1 MMLRGERETGA
12 KRLIGRVIT
21 AGSCV
26 ALEAF
31 GADSAALAKSELQ
44 LKGAVVVGDGNT
56 PQANILA
63 RAADWLALDLSNLE
77 ADYLLLLD
85 APTEPAMARVILR
98 CAADARMKVL
108 VRENDKLRRLDL
120 EDLVGRPL
128 RDVDWRAIKHLIAGK
143 RILITGGG
151 GSIGSEIA
159 RRVTAIG
166 GAERLTLLD
175 ASEYN
180 LYRMHRELPDAAVVL
195 ADVRDAASMKRW
207 FSREKPQL
215 VFHAAALKQVPV
227 VEEFPSEGVLTNV
240 CGLKHVADACAGVG
254 ADLIFVSTDK
264 AVDPSGAMGASKRFG
279 EIYCQALDREYAK
292 SDGPRALP
300 VRLGNV
306 LGSAGSVIPIFQ
318 RQLAKGGPLT
328 VTDAEMTR
336 FFLSIPQAA
345 DFLLQAAAIGVGGER
360 ARGASLVIDMGEAL
374 PVIELARNVI
384 RLEGLRPETDVE
396 ITIVGLRPG
405 EKLHERLVADDEWRE
420 PDPAPSVIAVGSR
433 PHDVAALREGIAR
446 LGECAR
452 NGDDQA
458 VVAELF
464 AAIAPLSAEPIVAAA
479 E

>member
-1 MMLRGERETGA
+1 M
-12 KRLIGRVIT
+12 IG
-21 AGSCV
+21 G
-26 ALEAF
+26 
-31 GADSAALAKSELQ
+31 
-44 LKGAVVVGDGNT
+44 GNT
-56 PQANILA
+56 PNANIVT
-63 RAADWLALDLSNLE
+63 RATDWLSLDLSE
-77 ADYLLLLD
+77 TDAEFLLLAE
-85 APTEPAMARVILR
+85 APSEPAVARVIL
-98 CAADARMKVL
+98 AAAAAARMKVL
-108 VRENDKLRRLDL
+108 VLEHGGVRRLDL
-120 EDLVGRPL
+120 DDLVGRPL
-128 RDVDWRAIKHLIAGK
+128 RDVDWRAIKQLIAGK

-166 GAERLTLLD
+166 GAQRLTLLD

-180 LYRMHRELPDAAVVL
+180 LYRMHRELPDAAIVL

-207 FSREKPQL
+207 FVRERPQI

-240 CGLKHVADACAGVG
+240 CGLKHVADACAGIG

-279 EIYCQALDREYAK
+279 EIYCQALDRDYAK
-292 SDGPRALP
+292 SNGPRALP

-306 LGSAGSVIPIFQ
+306 LGSAGSVIPIFR
-318 RQLAKGGPLT
+318 RQLANGGPLT

-345 DFLLQAAAIGVGGER
+345 DFLLQAAAIGVGSDR

-374 PVIELARNVI
+374 PVVDLARKVI
-384 RLEGLRPETDVE
+384 QLEGLRPEVDVV
-396 ITIVGLRPG
+396 ISFMGLRPG

-420 PDPAPSVIAVGSR
+420 PDPAPSVFAVGSR
-433 PHDVAALREGIAR
+433 PHDIGELRESISR
-446 LGECAR
+446 LADLAR
-452 NGDDQA
+452 NGEEQA
-458 VVAELF
+458 LVAELF
-464 AAIAPLSAEPIVAAA
+464 AAIAPLSADQTVAA

>member
-1 MMLRGERETGA
+1 MTLRSERDTGA
-12 KRLIGRVIT
+12 KRLIGRVIV
-21 AGSCV
+21 AGSAASLEV
-26 ALEAF
+26 FAANPNAL
-31 GADSAALAKSELQ
+31 LKTELQ
-44 LKGAVVVGDGNT
+44 LQGAALVGDGNT
-56 PQANILA
+56 PNGNILA
-63 RAADWLALDLSNLE
+63 RAPDWLSLE
-77 ADYLLLLD
+77 LRDVDADFVLLAE
-85 APTEPAMARVILR
+85 APSEPALARVILNA
-98 CAADARMKVL
+98 AADARMKVL
-108 VRENDKLRRLDL
+108 VLEQGDVRRLDFD
-120 EDLVGRPL
+120 DLVGRPL
-128 RDVDWRAIKHLIAGK
+128 RDVDWRAIKQLIAGK

-166 GAERLTLLD
+166 GAQRLTLLD

-180 LYRMHRELPDAAVVL
+180 LYRMHRELPDAGIVL
-195 ADVRDAASMKRW
+195 ADVRDAASIKRW
-207 FSREKPQL
+207 FGRERPQI

-240 CGLKHVADACAGVG
+240 CGLKNVADACAGIG

-279 EIYCQALDREYAK
+279 EIYCQALDRDYAK
-292 SDGPRALP
+292 SNGPRALP

-345 DFLLQAAAIGVGGER
+345 DFLLQAAAIGVGSDR

-374 PVIELARNVI
+374 PVVDLARKVI
-384 RLEGLRPETDVE
+384 QLEGLRPDVDVA
-396 ITIVGLRPG
+396 ISFMGLRPG

-420 PDPAPSVIAVGSR
+420 PDPAPSVFAVGSR
-433 PHDVAALREGIAR
+433 PHDINALRDAIAR
-446 LGECAR
+446 LAELAHD
-452 NGDDQA
+452 GDEQS

-464 AAIAPLSAEPIVAAA
+464 AAIAPATAEQIVAA

>member
-1 MMLRGERETGA
+1 MTLRSERDTGA

-21 AGSCV
+21 AGS
-26 ALEAF
+26 AATLEAF
-31 GADSAALAKSELQ
+31 DADSEAFAKTELQ
-44 LKGAVVVGDGNT
+44 LWGVALIGAGNA
-56 PQANILA
+56 PNANILT
-63 RAADWLALDLSNLE
+63 RADDWLSLDLSGTE
-77 ADYLLLLD
+77 ADYLLLLEP
-85 APTEPAMARVILR
+85 PTEPALARSVLR
-98 CAADARMKVL
+98 IAADARMRVL
-108 VRENDKLRRLDL
+108 VLEQGAIRHLDFD
-120 EDLVGRPL
+120 DLVGRPL
-128 RDVDWRAIKHLIAGK
+128 RDVDWRAIKLLIAGK

-180 LYRMHRELPDAAVVL
+180 LYRMHRELPDAAIVL

-207 FSREKPQL
+207 FARERPQL

-240 CGLKHVADACAGVG
+240 CGLKNVADACAGIG

-264 AVDPSGAMGASKRFG
+264 AVDPSGAMGASKRLG

-292 SDGPRALP
+292 SNGPRALP

-360 ARGASLVIDMGEAL
+360 ARGAALVIDMGEAL
-374 PVIELARNVI
+374 PVIELARKVI
-384 RLEGLRPETDVE
+384 RLEGLRPEVDVE
-396 ITIVGLRPG
+396 ITIMGLRPG

-420 PDPAPSVIAVGSR
+420 PDPAPCVIAVGSR
-433 PHDVAALREGIAR
+433 PHDVAALRDSIAR
-446 LGECAR
+446 LADLARDGEE
-452 NGDDQA
+452 QPL
-458 VVAELF
+458 VAELF
-464 AAIAPLSAEPIVAAA
+464 AAIAPVAAEQIVAA

>member
-279 EIYCQALDREYAK
+279 EIYCQALDREERRPACAAGAAWQRAGLRRLCDPNLPTPARQRRPA
-292 SDGPRALP
+292 DGDRRGNDALLP
-300 VRLGNV
+300 IDPASSGFSV
-306 LGSAGSVIPIFQ
+306 AG
-318 RQLAKGGPLT
+318 GGDRRRRRT
-328 VTDAEMTR
+328 
-336 FFLSIPQAA
+336 
-345 DFLLQAAAIGVGGER
+345 R
-360 ARGASLVIDMGEAL
+360 ARR
-374 PVIELARNVI
+374 LA
-384 RLEGLRPETDVE
+384 
-396 ITIVGLRPG
+396 
-405 EKLHERLVADDEWRE
+405 
-420 PDPAPSVIAVGSR
+420 
-433 PHDVAALREGIAR
+433 
-446 LGECAR
+446 
-452 NGDDQA
+452 GDRHG
-458 VVAELF
+458 
-464 AAIAPLSAEPIVAAA
+464 
-479 E
+479 

>member
-1 MMLRGERETGA
+1 MTLRGERETSA
-12 KRLIGRVIT
+12 KRLIGRVIV
-21 AGSCV
+21 AGSSH

-31 GADSAALAKSELQ
+31 GADSTALAKTELQ
-44 LKGAVVVGDGNT
+44 LWGVALIGAGNA
-56 PQANILA
+56 PQANILT
-63 RAADWLALDLSNLE
+63 RATDWLSLDLSGTD
-77 ADYLLLLD
+77 ADYLLLLE
-85 APTEPAMARVILR
+85 PPSEPAVARAILR
-98 CAADARMKVL
+98 IAADARTRVL
-108 VRENDKLRRLDL
+108 VLEHGAVRHLDFD
-120 EDLVGRPL
+120 DLVGRPL
-128 RDVDWRAIKHLIAGK
+128 RDVDWRAIKQLIAGK

-180 LYRMHRELPDAAVVL
+180 LYRMHRELPDAAIVL

-207 FSREKPQL
+207 FARERPQL

-240 CGLKHVADACAGVG
+240 CGLKNVADACAGIG

-264 AVDPSGAMGASKRFG
+264 AVDPSGAMGASKRLG

-360 ARGASLVIDMGEAL
+360 ARGAALVIDMGEAL
-374 PVIELARNVI
+374 PVVELARKVI
-384 RLEGLRPETDVE
+384 RLEGLRPDVDVE
-396 ITIVGLRPG
+396 ISIMGLRPG

-433 PHDVAALREGIAR
+433 PHDVAALRESIAR
-446 LGECAR
+446 LADLAR
-452 NGDDQA
+452 DGDDPA
-458 VVAELF
+458 VIAELF
-464 AAIAPLSAEPIVAAA
+464 AAIAPAAA
-479 E
+479 EQVVAAE